1 LCLRRQATA
10 ASSGSNDPYDNYS
23 ATSRAESI
31 EQQQRRTSCCYV
43 VCSYTHAHTYTHAH
57 AHSLCCVTI
66 HSHRPSVLSRAYVPP
81 PLRSEAAQRTQPAK
95 KKPAGSAPRAAPA
108 TDANPFD
115 EAQPE
120 ENPFDQDEQAAAKP
134 KKKVVKAKPKPQPVE
149 DDEQPPEEEEAP
161 PAVVPKIAKPK
172 AAARTRTK
180 NSMTPEDNAFAA
192 QPAPATRRN
201 NVDDLLAGIAGSG
214 NYGGQ
219 AASGDFDFLTGQMDN
234 MTVQHGSGGGG
245 GFADEGT
252 RACLSVCACLCVCS
266 VYDWLNCARQIGCVD
281 AGGDGGHAGWAPENE
296 EDDDSADQV

>member
-1 LCLRRQATA
+1 
-10 ASSGSNDPYDNYS
+10 
-23 ATSRAESI
+23 
-31 EQQQRRTSCCYV
+31 
-43 VCSYTHAHTYTHAH
+43 
-57 AHSLCCVTI
+57 
-66 HSHRPSVLSRAYVPP
+66 
-81 PLRSEAAQRTQPAK
+81 LRSEAAQRTQPAK

-252 RACLSVCACLCVCS
+252 HACVSVCAVCMIDLKGVFGS
-266 VYDWLNCARQIGCVD
+266 IVRVKLV
-281 AGGDGGHAGWAPENE
+281 
-296 EDDDSADQV
+296 V